1 MQVMENNELI
11 QYDLSKPAQTIQF
24 AEVLA
29 RFITERKL
37 TTNIQ
42 GKPYV
47 NVEGWCFA
55 GSQLGLIP
63 ILTSLTDL
71 SNFDTDPTS
80 TQREIKYKAEI
91 ELRRISDDKLMGRGF
106 AICSN
111 KERTKKSFEEYAI
124 ASMAQTRAEG
134 KAFRML
140 LSWLMKAAGFE
151 TTPTEEMMDT
161 PEADEIGDDSRF
173 FLREL
178 LRTSMIDEKRKEDFE
193 LRIDSLILWTEYH
206 KAKDYLMQVQPKD
219 EDKIKNGFY
228 ANQGD
233 TNKAVRKAV
242 QADNT

>member
-1 MQVMENNELI
+1 MTEDTNII

-63 ILTSLTDL
+63 ILTNLTDL
-71 SNFDTDPTS
+71 SKEG
-80 TQREIKYKAEI
+80 EIKYKAEI

-161 PEADEIGDDSRF
+161 EEADEIGDKSRF
-173 FLREL
+173 FLKEL
-178 LRTSMIDEKRKEDFE
+178 VSSSTIDEVRKADFD
-193 LRIDSLILWTEYH
+193 LRIDSLVLWTEYE
-206 KAKDYLMQVQPKD
+206 KAKDYLMQHQVKD
-219 EDKIKNGFY
+219 ADRVRNGFN

-233 TNKAVRKAV
+233 TNKAVRQAV
-242 QADNT
+242 NADNT